1 MNNLREIFDK
11 NKTIISVEGFD
22 KKFDFISFDQF
33 QQAIADY
40 EKSKWKTGFPD
51 LIEGKDFS
59 DNVLAEVEGYTDPQV
74 MCLCWIASENDGESG
89 YAWANCYGKIDG
101 ECEFDDNYNVIRW
114 TEIPTTPK
122 P

>member
-1 MNNLREIFDK
+1 MNLREIYE
-11 NKTIISVEGFD
+11 NNSNTTIYDREGDVIGSLMDVDEFE
-22 KKFDFISFDQF
+22 
-33 QQAIADY
+33 QAIADY

>member
-1 MNNLREIFDK
+1 MNLRDIYDK
-11 NKTIISVEGFD
+11 NAKEHIELPYGVPFMLRD
-22 KKFDFISFDQF
+22 DFE
-33 QQAIADY
+33 QAIADY